1 MGSYKDEHQK
11 VLTKKKKKKREGFG
25 LTCLSLI
32 KQNNIQ
38 SKTGKY
44 TIEYREECTLIQKGI

>member
-11 VLTKKKKKKREGFG
+11 VLKKKKRGG
-25 LTCLSLI
+25 KLTCLSLI

>member
-1 MGSYKDEHQK
+1 MRGYKDEHQK
-11 VLTKKKKKKREGFG
+11 VLEKKKREGFG

-44 TIEYREECTLIQKGI
+44 TIEYR

>member
-11 VLTKKKKKKREGFG
+11 VLKKKKKGK

>member
-1 MGSYKDEHQK
+1 M
-11 VLTKKKKKKREGFG
+11 
-25 LTCLSLI
+25 SLI

-44 TIEYREECTLIQKGI
+44 TIEYREECTLIQKGIYKKKNRESW